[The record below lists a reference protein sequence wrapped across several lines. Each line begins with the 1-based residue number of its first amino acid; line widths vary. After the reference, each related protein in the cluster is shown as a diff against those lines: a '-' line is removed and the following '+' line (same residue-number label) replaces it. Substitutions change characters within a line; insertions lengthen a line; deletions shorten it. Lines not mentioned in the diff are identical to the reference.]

1 MTQWRNVASG
11 GVARRGVD
19 SVAGGHAMRGAQRLS
34 VERVAMRLLR
44 HRCLVRMR
52 ARCTVCVQRDDLG
65 VLRVL
70 APLIAVTGLEARL
83 HMHALPRQLVVP
95 LLLLPLQAPCI
106 WHTIYMGAKFLRAEI
121 IEEVPRYP
129 TRAPPTPNHPAQ
141 LVQYPAPVRIHLP
154 LGI

>member
-19 SVAGGHAMRGAQRLS
+19 SIAGGHAMRCAQRLS
-34 VERVAMRLLR
+34 VERVAMGLMR

-52 ARCTVCVQRDDLG
+52 ARCTVRVQRDDLR

-83 HMHALPRQLVVP
+83 HMHCHVSLRFHCYYRYRHRAFGVP
-95 LLLLPLQAPCI
+95 
-106 WHTIYMGAKFLRAEI
+106 YMGVK
-121 IEEVPRYP
+121 
-129 TRAPPTPNHPAQ
+129 
-141 LVQYPAPVRIHLP
+141 
-154 LGI
+154 